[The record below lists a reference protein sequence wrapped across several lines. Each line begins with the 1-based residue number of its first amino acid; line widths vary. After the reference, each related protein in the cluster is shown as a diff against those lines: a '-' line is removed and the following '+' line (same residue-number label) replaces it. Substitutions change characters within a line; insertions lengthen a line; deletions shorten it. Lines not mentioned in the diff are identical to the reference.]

1 MDSTFCT
8 LDSVHPFTRF
18 GAARRLKGVG
28 WGESSGFPTRD
39 RRKIQRSD
47 SHVRELRFKTAAED
61 AGLAGYADSRAQPI
75 GRKTWIFAS
84 ETRAHH

>member
-1 MDSTFCT
+1 
-8 LDSVHPFTRF
+8 
-18 GAARRLKGVG
+18 LKEVG
-28 WGESSGFPTRD
+28 WGEASGFPTRD

-47 SHVRELRFKTAAED
+47 SHVRELRCKTAAED
-61 AGLAGYADSRAQPI
+61 AELAGYADSRTELI